1 MFLLVLNN
9 KIWKD
14 EKKDYER
21 EVGCDV
27 GGCNN
32 RRATSSK
39 IKAPPA
45 VMYSTQVNLA
55 RLSGK
60 TDNSR

>member
-1 MFLLVLNN
+1 M
-9 KIWKD
+9 D
-14 EKKDYER
+14 DER
-21 EVGCDV
+21 EVGCNV

-45 VMYSTQVNLA
+45 VIYAAQVNLA